1 MPLSCSPST
10 TRSLPSATIPASSS
24 MSAGVTACMNAC
36 DFFGLR
42 QQQQQGEHTM
52 LHKTHGMHS
61 DCDGSATATRL
72 PLGLSSRRQPYRPA
86 RSRILSYR
94 SLSAFAAASTLSVR

>member
-1 MPLSCSPST
+1 
-10 TRSLPSATIPASSS
+10 
-24 MSAGVTACMNAC
+24 MNAC

-72 PLGLSSRRQPYRPA
+72 PLGLSS
-86 RSRILSYR
+86 
-94 SLSAFAAASTLSVR
+94 